1 MGLGL
6 VIEVAFADGPSEL
19 RVPPRHRHSGPQQGC
34 VSVVFVAVI
43 VGVLVVAFFGLWLDA
58 T

>member
-1 MGLGL
+1 MVPLSFEYLLDTAIPDRNRG
-6 VIEVAFADGPSEL
+6 AFA
-19 RVPPRHRHSGPQQGC
+19 
-34 VSVVFVAVI
+34 VVFVAVI